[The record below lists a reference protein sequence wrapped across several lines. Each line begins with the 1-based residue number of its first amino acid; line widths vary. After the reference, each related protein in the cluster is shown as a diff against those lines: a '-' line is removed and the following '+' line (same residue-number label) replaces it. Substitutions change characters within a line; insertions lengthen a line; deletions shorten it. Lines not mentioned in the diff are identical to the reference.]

1 MYHVRFKLPPKNNR
15 PAQLY
20 RILNMLIKNLFIFGL
35 FLFFFSNVQAQ
46 TTRRYQDL
54 IFPEVSIVRDLI
66 YHTAANEKE
75 QKAYLFDLFQPA
87 GDSALKRP
95 LIIWM
100 HGGGFK
106 FGSKSA
112 KGVQLWSKT
121 FAQRGYVCAAINY
134 RLSGKN
140 TLFSFDEFLKASYYA
155 VQDAKTAVAYFRK
168 NAALYHIDP
177 DKIILAGNSAGGMIA
192 LQAAFSS
199 NEELAKLT
207 KLTADPDALNK
218 PDDRVKVAAVVNF
231 WGAIYDLNWLKN
243 EHVPIVSVLGSNDS
257 VVPPTHKSAPLYG
270 GKDIH
275 QAADQFSLP
284 NDLKVFEG
292 YSHELQKHFNP
303 IFQGGKAT
311 EQRWLEAGQ
320 FAADFLYKTIIK

>member
-1 MYHVRFKLPPKNNR
+1 M
-15 PAQLY
+15 Y
-20 RILNMLIKNLFIFGL
+20 RISDMALKKSIIFSL
-35 FLFFFSNVQAQ
+35 LLFFLSNVQAQ
-46 TTRRYQDL
+46 HTHRYKDL
-54 IFPEVSIVRDLI
+54 VFSDVNVDKDLS
-66 YHTAANEKE
+66 YNPVANEKE
-75 QKAYLFDLFQPA
+75 KKAYLFDLYQPK
-87 GDSALKRP
+87 GDKELKRP

-112 KGVQLWSKT
+112 KGIQLWSKT
-121 FAQRGYVCAAINY
+121 FAQRGYVCAGINY

-155 VQDAKTAVAYFRK
+155 VQDVKRAVAYFRK
-168 NAALYHIDP
+168 NASLYHIDP
-177 DKIILAGNSAGGMIA
+177 DKIILAGNSAGGIIA

-199 NEELAKLT
+199 NEELAMLT
-207 KLTADPDALNK
+207 KLPADTDAVTRPK
-218 PDDRVKVAAVVNF
+218 DRVKVAAIINF

-243 EHVPIVSVLGSNDS
+243 ERIPIVSVLGSNDG
-257 VVPPTHKSAPLYG
+257 VVPPTHKSAPLHG

-275 QAADQFSLP
+275 DKADQLGLP

-303 IFQGGKAT
+303 FFSGGKAT
-311 EQRWLEAGQ
+311 QGRWLEAGQ
-320 FAADFLYKTIIK
+320 FAADFLFKTIIK